1 MIQEQV
7 EQLFSKRNRREIIL
21 GELSQEE
28 WFNNA
33 VNESVVLIEEYY
45 NKEYNE
51 EKTNRIQRGLSE
63 IIEREELPEFIEGIF
78 LCTVETYAGI
88 PIVSVA
94 AMLAGKLPNL
104 SKKNAIH
111 TMAEILS
118 ILGKVDLYDVH
129 YGKYK
134 QVCITNRINLNKDT
148 KSILNKLM
156 YLPPMISEPRIVSKN
171 RDSYQYSLNEE
182 SLILGVK
189 ENFHTGNI
197 GLDVLNK
204 LSQQVLAIDTDFISN
219 NKPVKPEGA
228 NKDDWDAYI
237 EQLEYVYEI
246 IGDNDMF
253 ITYKPDMRGREYSQ
267 GYHVN
272 SQGNDYHKAVIEL
285 SRKEHVSLDDPDI

>member
-7 EQLFSKRNRREIIL
+7 EQLFSKRTRRSIIL

-28 WFNNA
+28 WFNDAINK
-33 VNESVVLIEEYY
+33 SVEIVMDYY
-45 NKEYNE
+45 SKEYE
-51 EKTNRIQRGLSE
+51 PEKRLRIDKGLSE
-63 IIEREELPEFIEGIF
+63 IIEEDELPEFIESIF
-78 LCTVETYAGI
+78 LCTVETYMGI

-104 SKKNAIH
+104 SKKDAIH
-111 TMAEILS
+111 TMAEILA

-129 YGKYK
+129 YGRYK
-134 QVCITNRINLNKDT
+134 QVCISNRINLDKET
-148 KSILNKLM
+148 KSTLNKLM
-156 YLPPMISEPRIVSKN
+156 YLPPMISEPRIVSNN
-171 RDSYQYSLNEE
+171 RDSYQYSLDDE
-182 SLILGVK
+182 SLILGVR

-204 LSQQVLAIDTDFISN
+204 LSQQPLAIDTTFLKT
-219 NKPVKPEGA
+219 NKPIKPEGA
-228 NKDDWDAYI
+228 RKEDWDAYI

-246 IGDNDMF
+246 IGDNTMY

-285 SRKEHVSLDDPDI
+285 ANKEHVTIDDPEL